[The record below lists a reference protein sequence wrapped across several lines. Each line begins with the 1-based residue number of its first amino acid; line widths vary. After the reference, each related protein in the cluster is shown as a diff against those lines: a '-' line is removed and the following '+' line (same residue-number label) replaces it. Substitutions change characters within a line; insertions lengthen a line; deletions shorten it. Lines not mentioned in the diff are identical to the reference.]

1 MDDVYWSCEM
11 SVSGLR
17 PVNKRPSG
25 KKENLVETSSRK
37 SMTLSDD
44 RLEVMSISTP

>member
-1 MDDVYWSCEM
+1 M
-11 SVSGLR
+11 SVFGLR
-17 PVNKRPSG
+17 LVNKRPGG
-25 KKENLVETSSRK
+25 KEENLVETSFRK